1 MYLIHV
7 YTFASILIHQYI
19 TLNFE
24 LCLHTKEIKTLFIT
38 LITYIQKVMIKICFN
53 KYINI
58 FCIYLQKYIINRLV
72 KIYIQCLVNEMFA
85 VFFISFLFLQE
96 VTKVVQPLLLGKL
109 IRYFTSEPSISE
121 TEAYLYAMGMS
132 LSVIILAIFHHP
144 YFFTV
149 QRIGMQIRVACCS
162 LLYRKVFMFFRTLI
176 TGFFKG

>member
-1 MYLIHV
+1 M
-7 YTFASILIHQYI
+7 
-19 TLNFE
+19 
-24 LCLHTKEIKTLFIT
+24 
-38 LITYIQKVMIKICFN
+38 FN
-53 KYINI
+53 
-58 FCIYLQKYIINRLV
+58 
-72 KIYIQCLVNEMFA
+72 
-85 VFFISFLFLQE
+85 VFFILFLFLQE

-162 LLYRKVFMFFRTLI
+162 LLYRKVFMFFCTLI